1 MATTL
6 LLRDVPLSDI
16 LSISNEIFL
25 EDLLKDEI
33 ITFCNTWFTGHG
45 FL

>member
-16 LSISNEIFL
+16 LSISNEFL